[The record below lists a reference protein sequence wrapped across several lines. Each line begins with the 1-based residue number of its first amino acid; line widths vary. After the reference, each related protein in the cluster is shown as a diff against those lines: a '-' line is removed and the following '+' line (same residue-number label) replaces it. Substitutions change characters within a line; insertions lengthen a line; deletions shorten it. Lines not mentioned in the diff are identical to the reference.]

1 MKNGLILLLLVL
13 ASFLAGC
20 ASATKPQ
27 ITASHSADK
36 LYPPTTH
43 TEIERLKEFP
53 KKPYIIVGEI
63 TITNNENCG
72 EPNDCK
78 SEFDRQARTMG
89 ADAAVVTFECQGG
102 APCMYLTNMDEQGR
116 GILMIR
122 DDTTLRAV
130 LIRYKHE

>member
-1 MKNGLILLLLVL
+1 MKKGSILLLLVL

-20 ASATKPQ
+20 ASTPEPK

-43 TEIERLKEFP
+43 TEIKSLAEFP

-72 EPNDCK
+72 KPYNCNL
-78 SEFDRQARTMG
+78 EFDRQARAMG
-89 ADAAVVTFECQGG
+89 ADAAVVTFECPTGE
-102 APCMYLTNMDEQGR
+102 PCMYLTNVDEQGR
-116 GILMIR
+116 GILIIS
-122 DDTTLRAV
+122 DDTTRKAV
-130 LIRYKHE
+130 LIRYK